1 MISKVCTLINDSLS
15 RAMYNE
21 KNLKMFEDKMNNMS
35 DEIIEQSQNLL
46 KQLDSSKTQPVEIKQ
61 R

>member
-1 MISKVCTLINDSLS
+1 
-15 RAMYNE
+15 MYNE

-46 KQLDSSKTQPVEIKQ
+46 KQLNSSKTQPVEIEQ